1 MNKNLIRLVKDTS
14 IYGTGS
20 VLTKIISFL
29 LLPVYTHYL
38 SPADYGVLE
47 SIRVF
52 SGLLIL
58 IFTLGIPSGML
69 RYFYIAD
76 SQPEKGKVIFTA
88 LSLVVVSTGIIL
100 IPAAFLSRFISQIL
114 FKTTMYHCVLLLA
127 LLGIMINPIQNLV
140 EQVYQMYHQPQKYL
154 VLMILRAIINPLL
167 TILFVVIIEKG
178 VLGVQISNTLGMV
191 ILLCFAYFYFTR
203 DKLTFS
209 FSWQWAKKMFI
220 YGMPMIG
227 GGLAYWIYD
236 VSDRFFIL
244 HYKNL
249 SEIGYYSIGNSFAL
263 PIAFLNQAL
272 IMALS
277 PMILSSYESEK
288 NPDKPE
294 TKLFLI
300 SAWKTY
306 LLIALSVTICLSF
319 FSEELLKIAT
329 TKAYLPA
336 VALIPIICFI
346 SIFSQSSQMLGGGMA
361 YKEKSLPYMWIMVI
375 TAGINTVLNFLF
387 IPKIGVMG
395 AVLATLITQLI
406 YLIVLTYFSQKA
418 FRVHYDFKKNSL
430 YITISLLISIIFPF
444 LFIYKGL
451 SFHITLKILCTILI
465 IPFLPL
471 SLKIIRF
478 SDIKYGFIEVTNY
491 FRQFSSKK

>member
-1 MNKNLIRLVKDTS
+1 MNRNLSKLFKDTS

-38 SPADYGVLE
+38 TPADYGVLE
-47 SIRVF
+47 STRVCT
-52 SGLLIL
+52 GLLIL

-76 SQPEKGKVIFTA
+76 NQAEKGKVIFTA
-88 LSLVVVSTGIIL
+88 LSLVVISTGIIL
-100 IPAAFLSRFISQIL
+100 IPAIFFSRSISQIL
-114 FKTTMYHCVLLLA
+114 FKTTMYYWVVLLS
-127 LLGIMINPIQNLV
+127 LLGIMIIPIQNLV
-140 EQVYQMYHQPQKYL
+140 EQVYQMYRQPKKYL
-154 VLMILRAIINPLL
+154 VLMILRAIVNPLL
-167 TILFVVIIEKG
+167 TILFVVIIEMG
-178 VLGVQISNTLGMV
+178 VLGAQLSTTLGTV

-203 DKLTFS
+203 RKLTFS
-209 FSWQWAKKMFI
+209 FSWKWAKKMFI
-220 YGMPMIG
+220 YGIPMIG

-263 PIAFLNQAL
+263 PVAFLNQAL

-277 PMILSSYESEK
+277 PMMLMTYESEK
-288 NPDKPE
+288 DPDKPE

-346 SIFSQSSQMLGGGMA
+346 SIFSQSSQMIGGGMA
-361 YKEKSLPYMWIMVI
+361 LKEKSLPYMWIMI
-375 TAGINTVLNFLF
+375 ISAAINIILNFLF

-406 YLIVLTYFSQKA
+406 YLIVVSYLSQRI
-418 FRVHYDFKKNSL
+418 FRVHYNFVKNSL
-430 YITISLLISIIFPF
+430 YIVLSLLISIVFPF
-444 LFIYKGL
+444 LFIYEGI
-451 SFHITLKILCTILI
+451 SFHLVTKVAFIIVI
-465 IPFLPL
+465 IPFLPI
-471 SLKIIRF
+471 SLRIIRF
-478 SDIKYGFIEVTNY
+478 DDIKEGFIIIANY
-491 FRQFSSKK
+491 LKQFYPGK